1 MVKATRFYFQVS
13 MDIAEKYSAQAHNKA
28 PAKQIQADEKCT
40 LFRITSKIAVAATV
54 SWDRKLHIYC
64 ETLSGAVSK
73 EIHKTFSQR
82 KKLFLTTYLTNQIIL
97 IKFDP
102 LVCVHS
108 SVAESELK

>member
-64 ETLSGAVSK
+64 ETLSGAVS
-73 EIHKTFSQR
+73 R
-82 KKLFLTTYLTNQIIL
+82 KSTRRFPSGRN
-97 IKFDP
+97 FF
-102 LVCVHS
+102 
-108 SVAESELK
+108 